1 MRFGS
6 GDPFAKV
13 KGLITDIISKLES
26 EAQSEATEKS
36 YCDDE
41 MAKTESK
48 KSELEADISALSTK
62 IDQASSRSA
71 KLKEEVKELQAE
83 LATSAQEA
91 SENEKWRQETHA
103 EYLVA
108 KEDLEMGLSG
118 VRKALTVLKEYY
130 AGAAFVQQPA
140 VPEHSKATG

>member
-1 MRFGS
+1 M
-6 GDPFAKV
+6 
-13 KGLITDIISKLES
+13 ITKLEA

-71 KLKEEVKELQAE
+71 KLKSEVKELQAE
-83 LATSAQEA
+83 LATTAQESA
-91 SENEKWRQETHA
+91 ENEKWRQETHA

-108 KEDLEMGLSG
+108 KEDLEQGLAG
-118 VRKALTVLKEYY
+118 VRKALTVLRDYY
-130 AGAAFVQQPA
+130 ASESFLQQPE
-140 VPEHSKATG
+140 VPQHSKASG